1 MRAFHGRATAK
12 KGGGLNGLEQ
22 RYADHLEQQ
31 RQDGFIAMWMAHPF
45 SLRLAK
51 GTHYEPDFL
60 VVRNA
65 DMTVEIHEVKGF
77 MHRVGQAKLKIAA
90 ERFPF
95 RFLLVKRRL
104 VRDGGGW
111 ELTEVGT

>member
-1 MRAFHGRATAK
+1 MTAFHGRATAK
-12 KGGGLNGLEQ
+12 KGGGLNAMEQ
-22 RYADHLEQQ
+22 RYADHLEAE
-31 RQDGFIAMWMAHPF
+31 RVAGRVLSWLPHPM

-60 VVRNA
+60 VVLPDLA
-65 DMTVEIHEVKGF
+65 LEIHEVKGF
-77 MHRVGQAKLKIAA
+77 MHAAGQAKLKIAA